1 MNFKLYL
8 CAFVLMFNPLS
19 KRSGS
24 LFSPGKSMQ
33 SICFFDNKQNVK
45 QSMGQALT
53 AANSALFTWP
63 LSDTEPL
70 GEDPSSDP
78 SGTGDGG
85 CGGET

>member
-1 MNFKLYL
+1 
-8 CAFVLMFNPLS
+8 
-19 KRSGS
+19 
-24 LFSPGKSMQ
+24 
-33 SICFFDNKQNVK
+33 
-45 QSMGQALT
+45 MGQALT
-53 AANSALFTWP
+53 AANSALFTCP